1 MDPIHQ
7 FQINKLVTFGHI
19 GGAERVLLTAV
30 AGVRRADPT
39 ARIRV
44 VSLADGP
51 LVDAVRAADAEA
63 WYYEPLYY
71 EGEVLYSAS
80 YPTEEAA
87 KTAADVEFGEVE

>member
-1 MDPIHQ
+1 MAEYRV
-7 FQINKLVTFGHI
+7 FQGKTTQQVDGHT
-19 GGAERVLLTAV
+19 R
-30 AGVRRADPT
+30 
-39 ARIRV
+39 
-44 VSLADGP
+44 
-51 LVDAVRAADAEA
+51 RAADAEA